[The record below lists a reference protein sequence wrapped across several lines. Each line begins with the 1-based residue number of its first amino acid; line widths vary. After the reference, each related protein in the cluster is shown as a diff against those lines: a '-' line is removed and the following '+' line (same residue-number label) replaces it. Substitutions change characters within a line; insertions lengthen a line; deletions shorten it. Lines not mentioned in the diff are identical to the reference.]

1 MLRASSKAE
10 GKNIALRGIV
20 DREAPPPAVAQSE
33 ILLEFADAAVQRDV
47 PTALASARDK
57 VRAALG
63 PGALVDAAVLVGNF
77 ERMNRIADACGIA
90 LGPLAAMFRDVVEEL
105 DRAFQEQS
113 NPVAS

>member
-20 DREAPPPAVAQSE
+20 DRRAPPPGIEQAE

-47 PTALASARDK
+47 PTALARDK

-90 LGPLAAMFRDVVEEL
+90 LGPLAAMFRDVV
-105 DRAFQEQS
+105 D
-113 NPVAS
+113 

>member
-47 PTALASARDK
+47 PALASARDK
-57 VRAALG
+57 VHAALG
-63 PGALVDAAVLVGNF
+63 PGALVDASVLVGNF